1 MVSMADRTYAKWV
14 EPIATS
20 DRESRIELLEFVRR
34 LSPAD
39 WERASPMPGWTLK
52 DLLAH
57 LAGGT
62 GKNFQQILEAVVSR
76 TPVDPAML
84 GDAEARNAQDVEDR
98 KDMSVGELVSELE
111 GEGEA
116 IDLLLSKLT
125 DEHRDL
131 RQDNIPMSLG
141 EGLSQNPGG
150 HYREHLAHF
159 KGALEGTTP
168 A

>member
-1 MVSMADRTYAKWV
+1 MADRTYASWV
-14 EPIATS
+14 EPISAK
-20 DRESRIELLEFVRR
+20 DRESREELLELVRT

-39 WERASPMPGWTLK
+39 WERASPLPGWTLK

-62 GKNFQQILEAVVSR
+62 GKNFQTILGAIVSR
-76 TPVDPAML
+76 TPVDPAVL
-84 GDAEARNAQDVEDR
+84 GDPEARNAQDVEDR
-98 KDMSVGELVSELE
+98 KDMSIGELISEIQ
-111 GEGEA
+111 GEAEA

-125 DEHRDL
+125 DEHKDL

-141 EGLSQNPGG
+141 EGLGQDPGG

-159 KGALEGTTP
+159 KEALGGTIP

>member
-1 MVSMADRTYAKWV
+1 MSDRTYASWV

-20 DRESRIELLEFVRR
+20 DRESRIELLELVRT

-39 WERASPMPGWTLK
+39 WERASPLSGWTLK
-52 DLLAH
+52 DVLAH

-76 TPVDPAML
+76 TPVNPAML
-84 GDAEARNAQDVEDR
+84 GDADARNAQDVEDR
-98 KDMSVGELVSELE
+98 KDMSVGELISEIV
-111 GEGEA
+111 GEGDA

-125 DEHRDL
+125 DGQKDL

-141 EGLSQNPGG
+141 EGLSQDPGG

-159 KGALEGTTP
+159 KETLKGQD
-168 A
+168 

>member
-1 MVSMADRTYAKWV
+1 MSDRTYASWV
-14 EPIATS
+14 EPIAAS
-20 DRESRIELLEFVRR
+20 DRESRIELLELVRT

-39 WERASPMPGWTLK
+39 WERASPLPGWTLK
-52 DLLAH
+52 DVLAH

-76 TPVDPAML
+76 TPVNPAML
-84 GDAEARNAQDVEDR
+84 GDADARNAQDVEDR
-98 KDMSVGELVSELE
+98 KDMSVGELISEIV
-111 GEGEA
+111 GEGDA

-125 DEHRDL
+125 DGQKDL

-141 EGLSQNPGG
+141 EGLSQDPGG

-159 KGALEGTTP
+159 KKTLKGQD
-168 A
+168 

>member
-1 MVSMADRTYAKWV
+1 MADRMYASWV
-14 EPIATS
+14 EPIAAK
-20 DRESRIELLEFVRR
+20 DRESREKLLDLVRR
-34 LSPAD
+34 MLPED
-39 WERASPMPGWTLK
+39 WERASPLPGWTLK

-62 GKNFQQILEAVVSR
+62 GRNYQQILEAVISR
-76 TPVDPAML
+76 TPVDPAVL

-98 KDMSVGELVSELE
+98 KDMSVGELISEIQ
-111 GEGEA
+111 GEAEA

-125 DEHRDL
+125 DAHKDL

-141 EGLSQNPGG
+141 EGLSQDPGG

-159 KGALEGTTP
+159 KEALEGTIP

>member
-1 MVSMADRTYAKWV
+1 MDDRTYASWV
-14 EPIATS
+14 EPIAAS
-20 DRESRIELLEFVRR
+20 DRESRIELLELVRT

-39 WERASPMPGWTLK
+39 WKHPSPLPGWTLK

-62 GKNFQQILEAVVSR
+62 GRNFQQILEAVVSR
-76 TPVDPAML
+76 TLVDPAML
-84 GDAEARNAQDVEDR
+84 GEAEARNAQDVEDR
-98 KDMSVGELVSELE
+98 KDMSIGELISEIQ
-111 GEGEA
+111 GEAEA

-125 DEHRDL
+125 DEHKDL

-141 EGLSQNPGG
+141 EGLSQDPGG
-150 HYREHLAHF
+150 HYRTHLADF
-159 KGALEGTTP
+159 RKALEGTIP